1 MLLMASACIR
11 RTNDRIIRIF
21 LVKWEK
27 GAWISMLRIIIV
39 EDEARAR
46 QGVAVAI
53 ANLPGGHA
61 VVAQANNG
69 KTGLDLIEKLK
80 PDLVFTD
87 VKMDTMN
94 GIEMIAKLRE
104 NGNDVQIVIISAYEE
119 FEFAK
124 AAVAYG
130 VIGYITKP
138 ITPEEIEQC
147 IQKADRNLP
156 ERQETG
162 ADALEQASG
171 EGVHPSVARALQ
183 IIEQEYAGPISLDDV
198 SRRLHLTPQYFCMLF
213 RKYTG
218 DGFNNYLRQYR
229 VKIAKDILLS
239 GSMKVGEVGE
249 SVGYP
254 DSKYFSRIF
263 KSEAGMTPTQ
273 FVFRHSSQK

>member
-1 MLLMASACIR
+1 M
-11 RTNDRIIRIF
+11 
-21 LVKWEK
+21 
-27 GAWISMLRIIIV
+27 WISMLRIIIV

-46 QGVAVAI
+46 QGVAAAI
-53 ANLPGGHA
+53 ANLPGNH
-61 VVAQANNG
+61 VVIAQANNG
-69 KTGLDLIEKLK
+69 ETGFELIEKLK

-104 NGNDVQIVIISAYEE
+104 ANNNVQIVIISAYEE

-147 IQKADRNLP
+147 ILKAARNLP
-156 ERQETG
+156 AFEETG
-162 ADALEQASG
+162 GEEPEPPAE

-183 IIEQEYAGPISLDDV
+183 IIQREYAGPISLDDL

-218 DGFNNYLRQYR
+218 DGFSNYLRHYR

-239 GSMKVGEVGE
+239 GTMKVGEVAE

-273 FVFRHSSQK
+273 FVFRHTSRK